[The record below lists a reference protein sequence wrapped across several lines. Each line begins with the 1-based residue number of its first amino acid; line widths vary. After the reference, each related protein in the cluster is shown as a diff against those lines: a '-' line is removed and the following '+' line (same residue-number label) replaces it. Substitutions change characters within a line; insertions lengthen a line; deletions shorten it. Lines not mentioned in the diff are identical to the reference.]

1 MALAQW
7 KCPLESMLLWPLLTG
22 ELEGSLR
29 SKWHHGLWGSR
40 AAGPSMQMQ
49 AALSRGGA
57 QDDLEH
63 SEGHHRPRGA
73 GGTSGYTAVTLR
85 IGTGEG

>member
-1 MALAQW
+1 
-7 KCPLESMLLWPLLTG
+7 
-22 ELEGSLR
+22 
-29 SKWHHGLWGSR
+29 
-40 AAGPSMQMQ
+40 MQMQ

-57 QDDLEH
+57 QDDPEH